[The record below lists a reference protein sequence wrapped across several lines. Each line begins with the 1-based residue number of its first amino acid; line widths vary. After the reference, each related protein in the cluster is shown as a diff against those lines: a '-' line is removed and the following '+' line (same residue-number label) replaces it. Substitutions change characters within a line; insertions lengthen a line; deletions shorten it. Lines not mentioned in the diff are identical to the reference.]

1 MKLQIPSSERA
12 RLNPFRFG
20 IDYDRPAPCDP
31 QSLMTDTNQTSPLK
45 VSFDAKRAI
54 DFARSELFER
64 TFKEGM
70 AMVEE
75 TAAYLDG
82 PGRAASK
89 RLSRAAALAY
99 AGESMRLTTRLMQVA
114 SWLLVQRAVRDGEIQ
129 LTEAASEKY
138 RLISREPQPS
148 PTFTAADELPQ
159 ALKALIIKGGAIYE
173 RVRRLDE
180 TMYDGESEASV
191 NPVSNQLAL
200 LQQAFAR

>member
-1 MKLQIPSSERA
+1 
-12 RLNPFRFG
+12 
-20 IDYDRPAPCDP
+20 
-31 QSLMTDTNQTSPLK
+31 MTETNQPSPSK
-45 VSFDAKRAI
+45 GHFDAQRI
-54 DFARSELFER
+54 VDFARSELFER

-70 AMVEE
+70 ALVEE

-129 LTEAASEKY
+129 LAEAASEKY
-138 RLISREPQPS
+138 RLISRDAQPS
-148 PTFTAADELPQ
+148 TPFAGGDELPE
-159 ALKALIIKGGAIYE
+159 ALRTLIGRGAAIFE

-180 TMYDGESEASV
+180 TMYEGGDAEIA
-191 NPVSNQLAL
+191 NPVSDQMAK
-200 LQQAFAR
+200 LQQAFGR

>member
-1 MKLQIPSSERA
+1 
-12 RLNPFRFG
+12 
-20 IDYDRPAPCDP
+20 
-31 QSLMTDTNQTSPLK
+31 MTDTNQTSPHTAR
-45 VSFDAKRAI
+45 FDAKRAM

-70 AMVEE
+70 ALVEE

-89 RLSRAAALAY
+89 RLPRAAALAY

-129 LTEAASEKY
+129 MTEASSEKY
-138 RLISREPQPS
+138 RLISREPQ
-148 PTFTAADELPQ
+148 AAPGFAGSDELPE
-159 ALKALIIKGGAIYE
+159 ALKTLIIRGGAIYE

-180 TMYDGESEASV
+180 TMYEGGEGPA
-191 NPVSNQLAL
+191 NAVSGQMAL
-200 LQQAFAR
+200 LAQAFTR

>member
-1 MKLQIPSSERA
+1 
-12 RLNPFRFG
+12 
-20 IDYDRPAPCDP
+20 
-31 QSLMTDTNQTSPLK
+31 MTDTNQTSPLT

-129 LTEAASEKY
+129 LAEASTEKY
-138 RLISREPQPS
+138 RLISREPQPTTS
-148 PTFTAADELPQ
+148 FAGSDELPE
-159 ALKALIIKGGAIYE
+159 ALKTLIIRGGAIFE

-180 TMYDGESEASV
+180 TMYESGAQAPANAVGNQMARLTEA
-191 NPVSNQLAL
+191 
-200 LQQAFAR
+200 FMR

>member
-1 MKLQIPSSERA
+1 
-12 RLNPFRFG
+12 
-20 IDYDRPAPCDP
+20 
-31 QSLMTDTNQTSPLK
+31 MTETNQPSPQK
-45 VSFDAKRAI
+45 GQFDAQRAI

-70 AMVEE
+70 ALVEE

-114 SWLLVQRAVRDGEIQ
+114 SWLLVQRAVRDGEIK
-129 LTEAASEKY
+129 LAEAASEKY
-138 RLISREPQPS
+138 RLISREAQPATPFAGS
-148 PTFTAADELPQ
+148 DELPE
-159 ALKALIIKGGAIYE
+159 ALKTLIVRGGAIYE

-180 TMYDGESEASV
+180 TMYEGEAGEAS
-191 NPVSNQLAL
+191 NPVSDQMAK
-200 LQQAFAR
+200 LQQAFGR

>member
-1 MKLQIPSSERA
+1 M
-12 RLNPFRFG
+12 
-20 IDYDRPAPCDP
+20 DRPAPCDP
-31 QSLMTDTNQTSPLK
+31 QSHMTDTNQTSPQK

-99 AGESMRLTTRLMQVA
+99 AATKPDTFRVQGFPGAYTIIA
-114 SWLLVQRAVRDGEIQ
+114 SP
-129 LTEAASEKY
+129 Y
-138 RLISREPQPS
+138 C
-148 PTFTAADELPQ
+148 
-159 ALKALIIKGGAIYE
+159 
-173 RVRRLDE
+173 
-180 TMYDGESEASV
+180 
-191 NPVSNQLAL
+191 
-200 LQQAFAR
+200 

>member
-1 MKLQIPSSERA
+1 
-12 RLNPFRFG
+12 
-20 IDYDRPAPCDP
+20 
-31 QSLMTDTNQTSPLK
+31 MTDTNQTSPLK
-45 VSFDAKRAI
+45 APADAKRAI

-64 TFKEGM
+64 TFKDGM

-129 LTEAASEKY
+129 LAEASSEKY
-138 RLISREPQPS
+138 RLISREPQPNAQFAGS
-148 PTFTAADELPQ
+148 DELPE
-159 ALKALIIKGGAIYE
+159 ALKSLIIRGGAIYE

-180 TMYDGESEASV
+180 TMYEGEAEPA
-191 NPVSNQLAL
+191 NAVSGHMAL
-200 LQQAFAR
+200 LTEAFGR

>member
-1 MKLQIPSSERA
+1 
-12 RLNPFRFG
+12 
-20 IDYDRPAPCDP
+20 
-31 QSLMTDTNQTSPLK
+31 MTDTTQPSPNTG
-45 VSFDAKRAI
+45 FDARRAA

-70 AMVEE
+70 ALVEE

-114 SWLLVQRAVRDGEIQ
+114 SWLLVQRAVRDGEIPMG
-129 LTEAASEKY
+129 EAASEKY
-138 RLISREPQPS
+138 RLISRDAQPV
-148 PTFTAADELPQ
+148 TGFAGGEELPE
-159 ALKALIIKGGAIYE
+159 ALKTLIARGGAIYE

-180 TMYDGESEASV
+180 TMYGDGPDAG
-191 NPVSNQLAL
+191 NPVSDQMAKLAA
-200 LQQAFAR
+200 AFAR

>member
-1 MKLQIPSSERA
+1 
-12 RLNPFRFG
+12 
-20 IDYDRPAPCDP
+20 
-31 QSLMTDTNQTSPLK
+31 MTDTIQVSPMK
-45 VSFDAKRAI
+45 AGFDPKRALE
-54 DFARSELFER
+54 FARSEVFDR

-129 LTEAASEKY
+129 LTEAASDKY
-138 RLISREPQPS
+138 RLISREPQAAT
-148 PTFTAADELPQ
+148 TFAGADELPQ

-180 TMYDGESEASV
+180 TMYDGGEADGA
-191 NPVSNQLAL
+191 NPVSDQLAM
-200 LQQAFAR
+200 LQQAFGR